1 MKMIDDYK
9 GKRVLVLGAGKSG
22 THAAEFLQTLGAF
35 VTLNDSKPSD
45 QLPEVAELEDRG
57 IHTVTGKQT
66 ADILDQGF
74 DLMVKNPGIPYDN
87 AVVARAVNDRL
98 PIITEVELAAQITDA
113 QIVGV
118 TGSNG
123 KTTTVTMITKILNQE
138 RQKGHA
144 YAAGNIGIS
153 ATETAMKAT
162 ADDTIVM
169 ELSSFMLLGI
179 KKLHPHVAV
188 LTNIFSNHLDYH
200 KTRENYVNAKM
211 RITMNQTADDFF
223 VVNFD
228 DDEWRQ
234 LSKRSLA
241 TVVPFARTA
250 DINRGAYEKNGKL
263 YYNDEFIMNANDI
276 KVPGQQ
282 NVENALAAIAAA
294 KILGKSNLAITN
306 VLETF
311 TGVRH
316 RLQFVLESDDRRF
329 YNDSKATDIEATQT
343 ALEGFDQPVVL
354 LAGGLDRGY
363 TFDKLIPQFKDHV
376 KAAVLFGETADLLE
390 DSLQKAGV
398 EQITK
403 VKNIDEAVPVA
414 YHDSAE
420 GDVILLSP
428 ANASWDQFK
437 TFEERGDEF
446 IKDVEKLTHKQE
458 AHE

>member
-1 MKMIDDYK
+1 MKMIDDYR
-9 GKRVLVLGAGKSG
+9 GKHVLVLGAGKSG
-22 THAAEFLQTLGAF
+22 THAAELLQQLGAT
-35 VTLNDSKPSD
+35 VVVNDAKPSD
-45 QLPEVAELEDRG
+45 QLPEIAELRDRG
-57 IHTVTGKQT
+57 IETVTGKQT
-66 ADILDQGF
+66 ADILDHHF

-87 AVVARAVNDRL
+87 EVVTRAVKEKML
-98 PIITEVELAAQITDA
+98 IITEVELAAKITDA
-113 QIVGV
+113 EIIGV

-138 RQKGHA
+138 RSKGHA

-179 KKLHPHVAV
+179 QKLHPHVAV

-200 KTRENYVNAKM
+200 KTRQNYVNAKM
-211 RITMNQTADDFF
+211 RITMNQTPDDFF

-228 DDEWRQ
+228 SDEWRQ
-234 LSKRSLA
+234 LSKRSQA
-241 TVVPFARTA
+241 KVVPFARTSEI
-250 DINRGAYEKNGKL
+250 DHGAYEKNGKL
-263 YYNDEFIMNANDI
+263 YYNDEFIMNAEDI

-282 NVENALAAIAAA
+282 NVENALAAIATA

-316 RLQFVLESDDRRF
+316 RLQFVLEAEGRKF
-329 YNDSKATDIEATQT
+329 YNDSKATDIEATQV
-343 ALEGFDQPVVL
+343 ALEGFNQPVVL

-363 TFDKLIPQFKDHV
+363 TFDKMIPQFKQHV
-376 KAAVLFGETADLLE
+376 KAAVLFGQTADLLE
-390 DSLQKAGV
+390 TSLQKAGIK
-398 EQITK
+398 EITK
-403 VKNIDEAVPVA
+403 VNNLDEAVPVA
-414 YHDSAE
+414 YRYSDV

-437 TFEERGDEF
+437 TFEQRGDAF

-458 AHE
+458 EH

>member
-1 MKMIDDYK
+1 MKMIDDYR
-9 GKRVLVLGAGKSG
+9 GKHVLVLGAGKSG
-22 THAAEFLQTLGAF
+22 THAAELLQQLGAT
-35 VTLNDSKPSD
+35 VVVNDAKPSD
-45 QLPEVAELEDRG
+45 QLPEIAELRDRG
-57 IHTVTGKQT
+57 IETVTGKQT
-66 ADILDQGF
+66 ADILDHHF

-87 AVVARAVNDRL
+87 EVVARAVKEKML
-98 PIITEVELAAQITDA
+98 IITEVELAAKITDA
-113 QIVGV
+113 EIIGV

-138 RQKGHA
+138 RSKGHA

-179 KKLHPHVAV
+179 QKLHPHVAV

-200 KTRENYVNAKM
+200 KTRQNYVNAKM
-211 RITMNQTADDFF
+211 RITMNQTPDDFF

-228 DDEWRQ
+228 SDEWRQ
-234 LSKRSLA
+234 LSKRSQA
-241 TVVPFARTA
+241 KVVPFARTSEI
-250 DINRGAYEKNGKL
+250 DHGAYEKNGKL
-263 YYNDEFIMNANDI
+263 YYNDEFIMNAEDI

-282 NVENALAAIAAA
+282 NVENALAAIATA

-316 RLQFVLESDDRRF
+316 RLQFVLEAEGRKF
-329 YNDSKATDIEATQT
+329 YNDSKATDIEATQV
-343 ALEGFDQPVVL
+343 ALEGFNQPVVL

-363 TFDKLIPQFKDHV
+363 TFDKMIPQFKQHV
-376 KAAVLFGETADLLE
+376 KAAVLFGQTADLLE
-390 DSLQKAGV
+390 TSLQKAGIK
-398 EQITK
+398 EITK
-403 VKNIDEAVPVA
+403 VNNLDEAVPVA
-414 YHDSAE
+414 YRYSDA

-437 TFEERGDEF
+437 TFEQRGDVF

-458 AHE
+458 EH

>member
-22 THAAEFLQTLGAF
+22 THAAELLQTLGAF

-138 RQKGHA
+138 RQKGYA

>member
-9 GKRVLVLGAGKSG
+9 GKRILVLGAGKSG
-22 THAAEFLQTLGAF
+22 THAAELLQQLGAT
-35 VTLNDSKPSD
+35 VVLNDAKPSD
-45 QLPEVAELEDRG
+45 QLPEVVELEDRG
-57 IHTVTGKQT
+57 IKTITGKQT
-66 ADILDQGF
+66 ADILDNHF

-87 AVVARAVNDRL
+87 EVVARAVSEKM
-98 PIITEVELAAQITDA
+98 PIITEVELAAQMTDA
-113 QIVGV
+113 EIIGV

-123 KTTTVTMITKILNQE
+123 KTTTVTMITKILNEE
-138 RQKGHA
+138 RKKGHA
-144 YAAGNIGIS
+144 YAAGNIGVS
-153 ATETAMKAT
+153 ATETALKST

-200 KTRENYVNAKM
+200 KTRKNYVNAKM
-211 RITMNQTADDFF
+211 RITMNQTPDDFF

-228 DDEWRQ
+228 SDEWRQ
-234 LSKRSLA
+234 LSKRSRA
-241 TVVPFARTA
+241 QVVPFARTSEI
-250 DINRGAYEKNGKL
+250 DRGAYEKNGKL
-263 YYNDEFIMNANDI
+263 YYNDEFIMNADDI

-282 NVENALAAIAAA
+282 NVENALAAIATA

-316 RLQFVLESDDRRF
+316 RVQFVLEADGRKF
-329 YNDSKATDIEATQT
+329 YNDSKATDIEATQI
-343 ALEGFDQPVVL
+343 ALEGFDHPIVL

-363 TFDKLIPQFKDHV
+363 TFDKMVPQFKQHV
-376 KAAVLFGETADLLE
+376 KAAVLFGQTADLLE
-390 DSLQKAGV
+390 ESLQKASV
-398 EQITK
+398 KNITK
-403 VKNIDEAVPVA
+403 VDNLDEAVPAA
-414 YHDSAE
+414 YHYSDS
-420 GDVILLSP
+420 GDIILLSP

-437 TFEERGDEF
+437 TFEQRGDEF

-458 AHE
+458 EKQ